1 MLYNID
7 KCHHV
12 HIGANT
18 EASKYEMASVDNK
31 ITIKR
36 VVSEKDLGVF
46 NVDKLNFREHITKK
60 INIANRSMW
69 NIQKLYIHTL
79 RIPWE

>member
-1 MLYNID
+1 MLYNIE

-18 EASKYEMASVDNK
+18 EASKYEMASVDNR

-36 VVSEKDLGVF
+36 VESEKDLGVF

-60 INIANRSMW
+60 KTLPIEACETFRNFT
-69 NIQKLYIHTL
+69 YI
-79 RIPWE
+79 P